1 MNRVKQM
8 KKSKVNLMCA
18 IFWAAAVWAWLP
30 GLPGLPEGSVNWPRI
45 VFPILCAAACVWQ
58 LIQCFK
64 SRRAESEETV

>member
-1 MNRVKQM
+1 M
-8 KKSKVNLMCA
+8 KRSTVNLMCA
-18 IFWAAAVWAWLP
+18 IFWAAGALAW
-30 GLPGLPEGSVNWPRI
+30 LPGLPEGSVNWPRI

>member
-18 IFWAAAVWAWLP
+18 IFWAAGALAWLP
-30 GLPGLPEGSVNWPRI
+30 GFPGLPEGSVNWPRI

-64 SRRAESEETV
+64 NRKAERER